1 MTVLTR
7 ALGLGAAAVLSLAV
21 AAAPSAAQGASADA
35 VRAAGPATHPAQ
47 PARAPHPVLT
57 CKAGTAAPIT
67 FTPQL
72 GQQAASVTV
81 SGALSLTG
89 CTSPD
94 NSRPR
99 LRSGKLT
106 FTGSALASC
115 TGIKSATGSGKIVWK
130 DAQGVVLGTSTVV
143 PNLAGIDSYNPGD
156 VLLFGEI
163 TDGVMKGVRTAGN
176 ATPTTDISQCSAKG
190 LSGIEGSG
198 TVSFITTS

>member
-1 MTVLTR
+1 MSR

-21 AAAPSAAQGASADA
+21 AAAPSAAQPASADA
-35 VRAAGPATHPAQ
+35 VRAARPAAHPAQ
-47 PARAPHPVLT
+47 PAQPARVPHPVLT
-57 CKAGTAAPIT
+57 CKAGTATPIT

-72 GQQAASVTV
+72 GQQAATVTV

-115 TGIKSATGSGKIVWK
+115 TGIKNATGTGKIVWR
-130 DAQGVVLGTSTVV
+130 DAEGVVLGSSTVV

-163 TDGVMKGVRTAGN
+163 TEGVMKGVRTAGN

-190 LSGIEGSG
+190 LGGIEGSG
-198 TVSFITTS
+198 TVSFITAG